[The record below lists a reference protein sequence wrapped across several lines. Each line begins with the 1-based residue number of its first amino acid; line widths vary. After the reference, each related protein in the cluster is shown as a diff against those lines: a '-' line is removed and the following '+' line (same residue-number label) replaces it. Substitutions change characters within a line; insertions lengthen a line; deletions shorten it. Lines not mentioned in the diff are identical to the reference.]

1 MRLVTTSQSC
11 SERGLGLVE
20 AVVSSGLVIV
30 LALGLTQLVAM
41 STASV
46 STVARET
53 TALLAAVQK
62 MEQLQGFSWGS
73 PALRLSPVDSLTRD
87 TAGYVDF
94 LDRHGVSVGSGINPP
109 TGASLVR
116 RWSVRPRG
124 SSVRN
129 DGGLVLSVVVALMQ
143 RVERSPLPPLGSV
156 EAGRRLVVHAQ
167 NVAGDASGGTM
178 SLTEIVL
185 ALMLTSVVVGT
196 TLQLVDPVRDVLG
209 VQTHTSELHQ
219 RVRTGFER
227 FHRDLVNAGLA
238 VSNPGAGHYPLV
250 AVVPGRIGGRPLNGR
265 GNASSADDALTL
277 LSTDVGAA
285 DVSTV
290 SSLQNANTSVQI
302 TCVMSAA
309 ACGLRPDTTI
319 LIADTLGRSGLLRV
333 TRVTGSV
340 LTVVPLAGRQFSYG
354 PGASIRPVSVRSYY
368 HDEGRIQVR
377 VEDGWR
383 TDSPFLDGVVLQGSP
398 FDTSAR
404 RTRSRRELAVL
415 ADPFCQTQP

>member
-1 MRLVTTSQSC
+1 
-11 SERGLGLVE
+11 
-20 AVVSSGLVIV
+20 
-30 LALGLTQLVAM
+30 
-41 STASV
+41 
-46 STVARET
+46 
-53 TALLAAVQK
+53 
-62 MEQLQGFSWGS
+62 
-73 PALRLSPVDSLTRD
+73 
-87 TAGYVDF
+87 
-94 LDRHGVSVGSGINPP
+94 
-109 TGASLVR
+109 
-116 RWSVRPRG
+116 
-124 SSVRN
+124 
-129 DGGLVLSVVVALMQ
+129 
-143 RVERSPLPPLGSV
+143 
-156 EAGRRLVVHAQ
+156 
-167 NVAGDASGGTM
+167 M

-383 TDSPFLDGVVLQGSP
+383 TDSPFLDGVVGLSFRYFGAPNSLAAGAGCAGGPFLSNTTMTSRQVELRPEALNDGPWCDGPIPYDVDVLRVQRIRVEIRFQTSDPAYRGTDPRLFARAGTAVRGRRAVPDATGS
-398 FDTSAR
+398 FDVTLRNKWWGSA
-404 RTRSRRELAVL
+404 
-415 ADPFCQTQP
+415 Q